1 MKIAYLDC
9 FSGVSGDM
17 FVGSLLD
24 AGLSAESIEEMI
36 AGLKID
42 GFTIS
47 GAKEA
52 RNHIFG
58 TRFSV
63 VLDNDV
69 YQPSRHLKDIQGIL
83 RSSNLPPQIIESS
96 ISVFERLAAAEAAIH
111 HMNPDEVHFHEVG
124 AVDSIIDVVASVAGI
139 YLLGIEKLFVSRIP
153 IGSGMIESA
162 HGIIPVPSPATV
174 VLLKGVPIYES
185 GQDVE
190 MVTPTG
196 AALLTSLATS
206 FGTMPPMTIERV
218 GYGVGTRILSD
229 RPNLLRIMIGSDA
242 EPGRLDT
249 VVLLESN
256 LDDMSPELLGYL
268 MDRLFD
274 AGALDVSFCPI
285 QMKKNRP
292 GIRLQVI
299 GRPHDKDRLV
309 GMVFRESTSLG
320 IRITYSQRQVL
331 ERNEVTVNSPWGK
344 IKLTQV
350 TDRDRGSVL
359 MPEYEECR
367 RIARQHNLPLRDVYA
382 WAVAQ
387 SKDTET

>member
-17 FVGSLLD
+17 FVGSVLD
-24 AGLSAESIEEMI
+24 AGLSAESMEEII

-47 GAKEA
+47 SAKES

-58 TRFSV
+58 TKFSIA
-63 VLDNDV
+63 LKDDV
-69 YQPSRHLKDIQGIL
+69 RQPSRHLKDIEGIL
-83 RSSNLPPQIIESS
+83 RSSDLPPQIIETS

-111 HMNPDEVHFHEVG
+111 HMNLEEVHFHEVG
-124 AVDSIIDVVASVAGI
+124 AVDSIIDVVASVAGM

-153 IGSGMIESA
+153 VGSGMIDSA

-174 VLLKGVPIYES
+174 ALLKGVPIYES

-196 AALLTSLATS
+196 AALVTSLAAS

-218 GYGVGTRILSD
+218 GYGVGTRTLSD

-242 EPGRLDT
+242 EKGSMDT

-268 MDRLFD
+268 MDRLFE
-274 AGALDVSFCPI
+274 AGALDVSFSSI
-285 QMKKNRP
+285 HMKKNRP

-299 GRPHDKDRLV
+299 GRPQDKERLV
-309 GMVFRESTSLG
+309 GMVFKESTSLG
-320 IRITYSQRQVL
+320 IRISYTQREVL

-344 IKLTQV
+344 MTLTKV
-350 TDRDRGSVL
+350 TDREKGSVL
-359 MPEYEECR
+359 APEYEECR
-367 RIARQHNLPLRDVYA
+367 RIAREHDLPLRDVYA
-382 WAVAQ
+382 WAATTMRVP
-387 SKDTET
+387 ET